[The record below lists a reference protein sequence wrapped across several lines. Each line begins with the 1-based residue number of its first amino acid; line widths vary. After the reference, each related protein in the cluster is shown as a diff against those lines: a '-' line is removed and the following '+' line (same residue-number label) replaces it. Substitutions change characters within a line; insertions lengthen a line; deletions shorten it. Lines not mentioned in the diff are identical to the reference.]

1 MWWLPVVVGLTAG
14 GILTWS
20 AIERRQVRQDLDRV
34 FEQHAASVARLI
46 FESTRQAAEAI
57 DTLYALTEDEL
68 AARAE
73 LVSSSDAAAGS
84 AVEVVLLQSGDEDF
98 SGRWGP
104 VPEFERRAFRSAVLA
119 AAPGVITEAGS
130 VGRHDLSCLH
140 RNTNAG
146 RVIICRPAERLARL
160 RRQIGL
166 GPLLSQVARGSL
178 RYAAIQDAGG
188 ILAASPGA
196 SLSRWQDD
204 TRLAQVRDR
213 PADAGMVFRL
223 VEGPEGELFEG
234 LRAFPLPD
242 GTTAVLRVGIDA
254 ASMTAV
260 QADIDWRHQLLYA
273 VLGVLLLFSLAG
285 TWMLVRRERLQRRAE
300 QELVAREQ
308 QQRHWQAI
316 AQMAATVA
324 HEVRNP
330 LNTLKMA
337 AQRLEREFEVPEAD
351 RADYSGLVTVLGSE
365 VERVEAVV
373 TGFLELGR
381 PLVLNRTAL
390 QLDRWVAEA
399 IAPLRL
405 RAEQE
410 GKRLEVAA
418 SGAQEVVVD
427 GRRLGQVMANLA
439 GNALDA
445 VEPGGTVMVR
455 AWLEQDELRLD
466 ITDDGPGMDAA
477 MLQQAGEPFVTTKR
491 RGTGLGLPL
500 ARRLV
505 EAHGGELRLESA
517 PQRGTRA
524 VVRLPAAGR
533 VEE

>member
-1 MWWLPVVVGLTAG
+1 MWWLPVVVGLTAA

-73 LVSSSDAAAGS
+73 SVTGRGAAAGPAL
-84 AVEVVLLQSGDEDF
+84 AVALVQSGGTEF
-98 SGRWGP
+98 TGRWGP
-104 VPEFERRAFRSAVLA
+104 VPESGRRAFSSAVLA
-119 AAPGVITEAGS
+119 APAEVIVEADP
-130 VGRHDLSCLH
+130 VGRHGLSCLH
-140 RNTNAG
+140 RDTAAG
-146 RVIICRPAERLARL
+146 RVIVCKPAERLARL

-166 GPLLSQVARGSL
+166 GPLLRQVARGSL

-196 SLSRWQDD
+196 NLSRWEADP
-204 TRLAQVRDR
+204 RLAEVRGR

-223 VEGPEGELFEG
+223 IPGPRGELFEG

-260 QADIDWRHQLLYA
+260 QTDIDWRHQLLYA

-285 TWMLVRRERLQRRAE
+285 SWMLGRRERLQRRAE
-300 QELVAREQ
+300 QELAAREQ

-316 AQMAATVA
+316 GQMAATVA

-351 RADYSGLVTVLGSE
+351 RADYGGLVTVLGSE

-373 TGFLELGR
+373 TEFLELGR
-381 PLVLNRTAL
+381 PLALNRSAL
-390 QLDRWVAEA
+390 QLDRLVADA
-399 IAPLRL
+399 MAPLRL

-410 GKRLEVAA
+410 GKQLQVVT
-418 SGAQEVVVD
+418 SGSQMIVVD
-427 GRRLGQVMANLA
+427 GRRLAQVLANLA

-445 VEPGGTVMVR
+445 VEPGGEVMVR
-455 AWLEQDELRLD
+455 ARLEQEELLLD

-500 ARRLV
+500 ARRLI

-524 VVRLPAAGR
+524 TVRIPAAGR